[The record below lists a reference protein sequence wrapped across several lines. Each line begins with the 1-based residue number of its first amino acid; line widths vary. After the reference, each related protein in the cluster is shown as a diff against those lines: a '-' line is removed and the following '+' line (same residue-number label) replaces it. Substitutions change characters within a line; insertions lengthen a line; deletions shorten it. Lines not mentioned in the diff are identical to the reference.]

1 MTRNNS
7 KRCLDFARHDK
18 KGLIVGR
25 SCETPFECCG
35 VWHPQCD
42 QETAVVIFASEQLL
56 PGGRL
61 ALAPSAAPL

>member
-25 SCETPFECCG
+25 SRETPFECCG

-42 QETAVVIFASEQLL
+42 QGTAVGELTIWVLQVQHQIVS
-56 PGGRL
+56 P
-61 ALAPSAAPL
+61 